1 VLCSRPRKE
10 LEKRRG
16 MSGRPEEDLQL
27 PEAVERDPGGRDP
40 RRFSFLKKTVWQQGC
55 GNVGIA
61 RGDASVP

>member
-1 VLCSRPRKE
+1 
-10 LEKRRG
+10 